1 MKNSTAR
8 AKKIIKRVVLI
19 IVIFAISLICLM
31 PMLWIIS
38 TSLRLPTQ
46 SVTLPPHF
54 LPTEFYWSNYTRV
67 FDILPFLSFLKN
79 SVIVTVI
86 GTGVQVFISS
96 LAAYAFARIDFPGKK
111 VLFIVFLSG
120 LMIPAQVTVIPKFL
134 MLKGVGLLNTL
145 WALIL
150 PAIIDPLAIFLLR
163 QNMLT
168 IPKSYDESAYM
179 DGAGRFRIYRSIIF
193 PMCAPSIV
201 VVLVTRALVLW
212 NDFFQPLIFI
222 SEYKNMTLPLGLT
235 VLKGQAEFGSG
246 SISIVLAGV
255 VMSFIPPLLLYIF
268 CQKKLMSATVLAG
281 LKS

>member
-1 MKNSTAR
+1 
-8 AKKIIKRVVLI
+8 
-19 IVIFAISLICLM
+19 
-31 PMLWIIS
+31 
-38 TSLRLPTQ
+38 
-46 SVTLPPHF
+46 
-54 LPTEFYWSNYTRV
+54 
-67 FDILPFLSFLKN
+67 
-79 SVIVTVI
+79 
-86 GTGVQVFISS
+86 
-96 LAAYAFARIDFPGKK
+96 
-111 VLFIVFLSG
+111 
-120 LMIPAQVTVIPKFL
+120 MIPAQVTVIPKFL
-134 MLKGVGLLNTL
+134 MLKGVGLLNTI

-193 PMCAPSIV
+193 PMCMPSIV

-255 VMSFIPPLLLYIF
+255 VMI
-268 CQKKLMSATVLAG
+268 
-281 LKS
+281 